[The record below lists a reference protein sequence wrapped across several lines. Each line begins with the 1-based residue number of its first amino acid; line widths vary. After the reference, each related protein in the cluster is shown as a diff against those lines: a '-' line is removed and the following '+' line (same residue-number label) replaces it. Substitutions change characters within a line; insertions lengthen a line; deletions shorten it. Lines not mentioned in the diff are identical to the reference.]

1 MAEGK
6 FVSYL
11 RVSTDKQGRSGL
23 GIEAQ
28 REAVERYL
36 NGGRW
41 SVAAEYV
48 ETRAV
53 GGQTVPSSQLP
64 SHMPRPSRPSWC
76 LRS

>member
-28 REAVERYL
+28 RGAVERYVETESA
-36 NGGRW
+36 GR
-41 SVAAEYV
+41 STLCRISSRMVAAS
-48 ETRAV
+48 A
-53 GGQTVPSSQLP
+53 S
-64 SHMPRPSRPSWC
+64 
-76 LRS
+76 